1 MPWPFARI
9 RWRIFSFLFGFG
21 FIAYVQQ
28 KSITVAAERMMPEL
42 GLTQLQ
48 IGWLEQAFV
57 LGYAIFQMPG
67 GVIGQRIGARRT
79 FVVIGLTAF
88 LATIATPLAPDV
100 FSGRLLFLVLLA
112 VQVLLG
118 CSQGAIFPV
127 SAGVFEEWFPPL
139 RWSYVQGLQT
149 MGLGLGAALTPPLIA
164 SLMTGLGWQRALL
177 WSSLPALGLIALW
190 AWYGRNT
197 PREHP
202 SVSALE
208 LAEIAGD
215 VEGRGAEGRAAQGS
229 ALAGDASAGSASA
242 DSASADSASA
252 SRASAGHASAGRAA
266 PGSALSLRRLLHLV
280 GDRSVLLL
288 AVSYMCMNYT
298 FYLLSNWVFLYLVQE
313 RKFSLLESGWLAAAP
328 PLAAAI
334 GAGVGGLA
342 TGIACKR
349 FGPRWGFRAV
359 PVAAMPLAGGLL
371 LLAVNATNP
380 YLAVIA
386 LAACF
391 GCVELTEGAFW
402 GAGMTVGRG
411 DTMSVCGFMNTGG
424 NLGGIISIPI
434 VAYFSGR
441 HLWFAAFLIGA
452 GFALISAVAWLGI
465 DVAPDAA
472 VRGAEVPG
480 TGT

>member
-1 MPWPFARI
+1 MQTIAWPFARI

-67 GVIGQRIGARRT
+67 GVFGQRLGARRT
-79 FVVIGLTAF
+79 FVIIGLTAF
-88 LATIATPLAPDV
+88 AATAATPLAPDL
-100 FSGRLLFLVLLA
+100 FSGGALFVALLA

-127 SAGVFEEWFPPL
+127 SAGVFEAWFPPI
-139 RWSYVQGLQT
+139 RWSFVQGLQT

-164 SLMTGLGWQRALL
+164 SLMAGLGWQPALL
-177 WSSLPALGLIALW
+177 LTSLPALVLIALW

-202 SVSALE
+202 SVSAQE
-208 LAEIAGD
+208 LAEIG
-215 VEGRGAEGRAAQGS
+215 GAAIGTGGASKDAAQ
-229 ALAGDASAGSASA
+229 AGA
-242 DSASADSASA
+242 DPESSI
-252 SRASAGHASAGRAA
+252 
-266 PGSALSLRRLLHLV
+266 SLRRLLHLV
-280 GDRSVLLL
+280 GNRSVLLL

-328 PLAAAI
+328 PLASAI
-334 GAGVGGLA
+334 GAGIGGVA
-342 TGIACKR
+342 TGVCCKH
-349 FGPRWGFRAV
+349 FGARWGFRLV
-359 PVAAMPLAGGLL
+359 PLLAMPLAGGLL

-380 YLAVIA
+380 YLAVVA
-386 LAACF
+386 LATCF
-391 GCVELTEGAFW
+391 ACVELTEGAFW

-411 DTMSVCGFMNTGG
+411 DTMAVCGFMNTGG

-434 VAYFSGR
+434 VAYFSGQ
-441 HLWFAAFLIGA
+441 HLWSTAFFIGT
-452 GFALISAVAWLGI
+452 GFALVSAAAWLWI
-465 DVAPDAA
+465 DVAAPVDHGALPVAA
-472 VRGAEVPG
+472 DTGRAGA
-480 TGT
+480 